1 MVFMSPDRGYVAGGR
16 GGGRLPCHKDRL
28 EQETPSSFIASM
40 SKGLRRMHGNYL

>member
-1 MVFMSPDRGYVAGGR
+1 MVFMSPDRGYVAG

-40 SKGLRRMHGNYL
+40 SKGLRRMHVNYL